1 MTPSVPSTGQRCRH
15 RGAALVDAP
24 GGPRGSSPQRQPVSS
39 PSSTVCTTWRKGVG
53 GIPRLRRGGAGG
65 NLSAKSCHA
74 ISCMPSTRPA
84 LVPSAIGR
92 ENSHT
97 KIISVG

>member
-65 NLSAKSCHA
+65 KMSANSCH
-74 ISCMPSTRPA
+74 SMSFKPSKRPA
-84 LVPSAIGR
+84 IVPSSIGR
-92 ENSHT
+92 EDYHT
-97 KIISVG
+97 KIIFVG